1 MPRRISPLT
10 DAIYYVT
17 TKSDKTSKL
26 EVKYISSEKGRGIF
40 TLTSFDKGDFVA
52 EYRGEMIDFIE
63 SQRRRRIYHD
73 ACGVFMFDFQWK
85 GKTWCIDAAKEDG
98 SFGRLINDDHKH
110 PNCRMK
116 KIEVDRR
123 PHLCLFAL
131 KDIKQGQEITYDYGG
146 TDWPWRSKVMEDNP
160 AENNVQEKQQPSQ
173 STSLLDHN
181 TATSASVTE
190 QQSSSED
197 SDEHDM
203 CIPRLR
209 RTKSVFMKDLIP
221 DASDELFDSTPDSG
235 EEYAPDSKDDSDESS
250 SESSMIVK
258 PLNLCRSDT
267 DPVLPSSSVP
277 DSTTPNVMDKS
288 SHETMEVTDHSQVRD
303 SGVACNSPTNV
314 QKNARV
320 VVNSVKRKHDGGRVY
335 NKKHYCLFCFKPYNK
350 MARHLEYV
358 HSTEKEVAE
367 GCQLPKGSMQRK
379 MFFNDLRHRGNYV
392 HNAAVMKSGEGELVP
407 YRQPQNQTEGTEF
420 MHCAYCQGLFTR
432 KVLWRH
438 MKSCKLSTK
447 DKISRP
453 GKNRVQ
459 ALCSYA
465 QPVSS
470 NISKALWKTISHMN
484 LDEITAAVKN
494 DCCIIQL
501 GEHLLNKGGISAKN
515 EAYVRQK
522 LRELGRLL
530 VSGSKVASLKRMED
544 FLDPQ
549 NYMKTVKAVRHACG
563 YDYQTNTY
571 RTPSLAKKL
580 GISLM
585 KLSKLTKAKALI
597 NKDVYLAQKVTGFQ
611 DVHKERWCDL
621 ISATAA
627 RNIEEL
633 KWNAPT
639 VLPFTKDV
647 QKLHTFLDKT
657 QDECIKQ
664 LSSVSSTKYW
674 SELAKTILTQIILF
688 NRRREGEV
696 SSMPLSAF
704 LTRDTTDPHVEV
716 DWALSEVEKKLCRH
730 FSRIVIRGKRG
741 RPVPVLLTPKML
753 GALELLVK
761 SRDTCGVL
769 KENVYLFARPTA
781 MSHYRGSDCI
791 RNFAKHCGADS
802 PYALTSTK
810 LRKQAATLSTV
821 LNLRDTD
828 LDQLANFLG
837 HDIRIHREYYRLPEK
852 TLQLAKVS
860 KVLMALEQGRVG
872 QFKGKNLDEITI
884 DPNEEME
891 LNSDEIMSEEG
902 EKCEEHEDTQADV
915 RVPPVDTEIV
925 HTVEMNSLQRSSKG
939 TTSTLKKRKAWE
951 TNEVTAVERHM
962 KTFIMS
968 CRVPGKLACQNCI
981 TAEPLALR
989 DRDWQSVKFYVYN
1002 RIVAY
1007 KRDLNNNY

>member
-17 TKSDKTSKL
+17 TKSDQTSKL

-73 ACGVFMFDFQWK
+73 ACGVFMFDFKWK

-98 SFGRLINDDHKH
+98 SFGRLVNDDHKH

-160 AENNVQEKQQPSQ
+160 DENNVQEKHPSQ

-190 QQSSSED
+190 QHSSSED
-197 SDEHDM
+197 SDEQDM

-209 RTKSVFMKDLIP
+209 RTKSVFM
-221 DASDELFDSTPDSG
+221 
-235 EEYAPDSKDDSDESS
+235 
-250 SESSMIVK
+250 
-258 PLNLCRSDT
+258 
-267 DPVLPSSSVP
+267 
-277 DSTTPNVMDKS
+277 
-288 SHETMEVTDHSQVRD
+288 
-303 SGVACNSPTNV
+303 
-314 QKNARV
+314 
-320 VVNSVKRKHDGGRVY
+320 
-335 NKKHYCLFCFKPYNK
+335 
-350 MARHLEYV
+350 ARHLEYV
-358 HSTEKEVAE
+358 HSTEKEVTE
-367 GCQLPKGSMQRK
+367 GCQFPKGSMQRK
-379 MFFNDLRHRGNYV
+379 MFFNDLRHRGNYA

-470 NISKALWKTISHMN
+470 NISKALWKTVSHMN

-494 DCCIIQL
+494 DCCIIQV

-571 RTPSLAKKL
+571 RTPSLAKKH

-597 NKDVYLAQKVTGFQ
+597 NKDVDLAQKVTGFQ
-611 DVHKERWCDL
+611 DVHKEQWCDL

-657 QDECIKQ
+657 QDECVKQ

-704 LTRDTTDPHVEV
+704 LTRDTSDPHADV

-761 SRDTCGVL
+761 NRETCGVL

-781 MSHYRGSDCI
+781 MSHYRGLDCI

-902 EKCEEHEDTQADV
+902 EKCEEHEDV
-915 RVPPVDTEIV
+915 GVPPVDTEIV

-939 TTSTLKKRKAWE
+939 KTSTLKKRKAWE
-951 TNEVTAVERHM
+951 VNEVTAVERHM

-981 TAEPLALR
+981 TAEPLALK

-1002 RIVAY
+1002 HIVAY
-1007 KRDLNNNY
+1007 KRDLNKND

>member
-1 MPRRISPLT
+1 
-10 DAIYYVT
+10 
-17 TKSDKTSKL
+17 
-26 EVKYISSEKGRGIF
+26 
-40 TLTSFDKGDFVA
+40 
-52 EYRGEMIDFIE
+52 MIDFIE

-73 ACGVFMFDFQWK
+73 ACGVFMFDFKWK

-98 SFGRLINDDHKH
+98 SFGRLVNDDHKH

-160 AENNVQEKQQPSQ
+160 DENNVQEKHPSQ

-190 QQSSSED
+190 QHSSSED
-197 SDEHDM
+197 SDEQDM

-235 EEYAPDSKDDSDESS
+235 EEYVPNSKDDSDESS

-303 SGVACNSPTNV
+303 SDVACISPTNV

-358 HSTEKEVAE
+358 HSTEKEVTE
-367 GCQLPKGSMQRK
+367 GCQFPKGSMQRK
-379 MFFNDLRHRGNYV
+379 MFFNDLRHRGNYA

-470 NISKALWKTISHMN
+470 NISKALWKTVSHMN

-494 DCCIIQL
+494 DCCIIQV

-597 NKDVYLAQKVTGFQ
+597 NKDVDLAQKVTGFQ

-657 QDECIKQ
+657 QDECVKQ

-704 LTRDTTDPHVEV
+704 LTRDTSDPHADV

-761 SRDTCGVL
+761 NRETCGVL

-810 LRKQAATLSTV
+810 LRKQAATLSRV

-902 EKCEEHEDTQADV
+902 EKCEEHEDV
-915 RVPPVDTEIV
+915 GVPPVDTEIV

-939 TTSTLKKRKAWE
+939 KTSTLKKRKAWE
-951 TNEVTAVERHM
+951 VNEVTAVERHM

-968 CRVPGKLACQNCI
+968 CRVPGKLACQYCI
-981 TAEPLALR
+981 TAEPLALK

-1007 KRDLNNNY
+1007 KRDLNKND

>member
-17 TKSDKTSKL
+17 TKSDQTSKL

-73 ACGVFMFDFQWK
+73 ACGVFMFDFKWK

-98 SFGRLINDDHKH
+98 SFGRLVNDDHKH

-160 AENNVQEKQQPSQ
+160 DENNVQEKHPSQ

-190 QQSSSED
+190 QHSSSED
-197 SDEHDM
+197 SDEQDM

-235 EEYAPDSKDDSDESS
+235 EEYVPNSKDDSDESS

-303 SGVACNSPTNV
+303 SDVACISPTNV

-358 HSTEKEVAE
+358 HSTEKEVTE
-367 GCQLPKGSMQRK
+367 GCQFPKGSMQRK
-379 MFFNDLRHRGNYV
+379 MFFNDLRHRGNYA

-470 NISKALWKTISHMN
+470 NISKALWKTVSHMN

-494 DCCIIQL
+494 DCCIIQV

-571 RTPSLAKKL
+571 RTPSLAKKH

-597 NKDVYLAQKVTGFQ
+597 NKDVDLAQKVTGFQ
-611 DVHKERWCDL
+611 DVHKEQWCDL

-657 QDECIKQ
+657 QDECVKQ

-704 LTRDTTDPHVEV
+704 LTRDTSDPHADV

-761 SRDTCGVL
+761 NRETCGVL

-781 MSHYRGSDCI
+781 MSHYRGLDCI

-902 EKCEEHEDTQADV
+902 EKCEEHEDV
-915 RVPPVDTEIV
+915 GVPPVDTEIV

-939 TTSTLKKRKAWE
+939 KTSTLKKRKAWE
-951 TNEVTAVERHM
+951 VNEVTAVERHM

-981 TAEPLALR
+981 TAEPLALK

-1002 RIVAY
+1002 HIVAY
-1007 KRDLNNNY
+1007 KRDLNKND